1 MTNAAGAQRV
11 VIGVFEEN
19 LVELMAQTLVEV
31 RRHNSG
37 RKNGQLSV
45 HYTLLSPSHHFLVP
59 YMLLLTILT
68 LLNPSVLRYYYSNDP
83 RLAM

>member
-31 RRHNSG
+31 
-37 RKNGQLSV
+37 
-45 HYTLLSPSHHFLVP
+45 
-59 YMLLLTILT
+59 
-68 LLNPSVLRYYYSNDP
+68 LR
-83 RLAM
+83 

>member
-31 RRHNSG
+31 GTVAVGDVVDR
-37 RKNGQLSV
+37 
-45 HYTLLSPSHHFLVP
+45 
-59 YMLLLTILT
+59 I
-68 LLNPSVLRYYYSNDP
+68 
-83 RLAM
+83 